1 MFEQLIVNS
10 SDAQSLG
17 NFISSNQL
25 LIDEFINSSIENQ
38 RRQENLFQQFVL
50 LNSRVQIMDSLDF
63 TKSTNRAFIAIL
75 FDYAERVNAVAA
87 AVQLYQI
94 IRRHS
99 LGVGSRLEA

>member
-38 RRQENLFQQFVL
+38 RQQENLFQQFVL
-50 LNSRVQIMDSLDF
+50 LNSRVQIMDSLVLPKVRIVHLLQSYL
-63 TKSTNRAFIAIL
+63 TMQKEL
-75 FDYAERVNAVAA
+75 M
-87 AVQLYQI
+87 QLLQQFSC
-94 IRRHS
+94 IR
-99 LGVGSRLEA
+99 LSRDIV